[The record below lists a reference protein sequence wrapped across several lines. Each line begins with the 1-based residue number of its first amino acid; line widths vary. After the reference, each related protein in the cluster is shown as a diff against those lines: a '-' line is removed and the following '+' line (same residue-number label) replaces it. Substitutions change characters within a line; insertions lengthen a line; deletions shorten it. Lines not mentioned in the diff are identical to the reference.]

1 MFLGFYFL
9 RMREVGVGGGTDR
22 GGLGRDSREVVVLC
36 WSAGLAPSLESDFR
50 MDCLQWLVFV

>member
-9 RMREVGVGGGTDR
+9 RMREVEVEGETDR
-22 GGLGRDSREVVVLC
+22 GGLGRDSREAVVLC

-50 MDCLQWLVFV
+50 MGCVHSLVFV